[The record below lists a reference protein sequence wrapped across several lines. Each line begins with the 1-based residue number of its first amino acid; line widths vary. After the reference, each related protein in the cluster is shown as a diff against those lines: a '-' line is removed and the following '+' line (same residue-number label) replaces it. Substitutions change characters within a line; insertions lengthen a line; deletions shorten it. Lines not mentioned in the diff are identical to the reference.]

1 MSRYTGPR
9 VRILRRLGMDL
20 PGLTA
25 KSGSK
30 RAFPPGDKG
39 PMGARKKKT
48 DYGNH
53 LFEYQK
59 LRVNYGLSEKQ
70 FRMVVKEAKRQKGD
84 SGSNLLRLLE
94 QRLDNVVFRMGVG
107 RSIPHARQVVAHG
120 HVKIN
125 GRRVDIPSFIVKQ
138 GMELTL
144 TDKIKANEIV
154 SETLKSPMLV
164 RPSYLSFDPVNS
176 SATMIELPA
185 REDTPIEVQE
195 ALVIEFY
202 SRQI

>member
-1 MSRYTGPR
+1 
-9 VRILRRLGMDL
+9 
-20 PGLTA
+20 
-25 KSGSK
+25 
-30 RAFPPGDKG
+30 
-39 PMGARKKKT
+39 MGARKKKT